1 MRKDR
6 EGPVIKRLQKLFKNI
21 KRDIK
26 RNTFLFDGAKYKPD
40 LVLRDSKHDN
50 IIKAIIEVEGRG
62 RKKMVGGVITADYC
76 MGIKKQKPIMLI
88 LVLDESDKKDYQKR
102 IPMLEHYATNLEKI
116 IIDDK
121 KHIISR
127 LKEIH

>member
-6 EGPVIKRLQKLFKNI
+6 EGPVIKRLQKLFK
-21 KRDIK
+21 DIK
-26 RNTFLFDGAKYKPD
+26 RNTFLFDGTKYKPD
-40 LVLRDSKHDN
+40 LVLRDSKDNN

-62 RKKMVGGVITADYC
+62 RRKMVGGVITADYC
-76 MGIKKQKPIMLI
+76 MGIEKQKPIMFVI
-88 LVLDESDKKDYQKR
+88 ALDKSDEKDYQKR
-102 IPMLEHYATNLEKI
+102 IPMLEHYTKNLKEI
-116 IIDDK
+116 VIRDK